1 MKPILLLILALV
13 IASGLAYQV
22 HQDPGYAL
30 LTYGQASIETS
41 LAVLIF
47 LTLIAF
53 IGFYFILRTILRV
66 KATPKVLGKWNEKR
80 KQKRSTKEINKG
92 LIDSA
97 EGNWQRSEK
106 LLVKHA
112 EQSDTPLLNYLS
124 AAHAAQSQ
132 QAYNR
137 RDEYLYRAGEVLPD
151 QLHAIHLTRAKLQLA
166 AGQFEQA
173 LASLLQLKAATPS
186 HPIVLTLLMKTH
198 QQLNEWEALYHLLP
212 AIKNNRKIPQE
223 EWQTIEKNTLTQL
236 FKYPSNITQHD
247 INTVWNSLDRKQK
260 SDPDYLTPYVS
271 YLIQK
276 GEDKL
281 AEKILLK
288 ELNTQ
293 TNEAL
298 LSLYIQLNISSDKKL
313 QQLEKWRNK
322 QTNSTELLNTLAHLC
337 LEQQQWGKAKSYLD
351 DSIALHPTGLAYLLL
366 GQTYEQL
373 GEPSELINASYKTG
387 LELSVNKKAI
397 NAAAPA
403 VAHT

>member
-1 MKPILLLILALV
+1 M
-13 IASGLAYQV
+13 
-22 HQDPGYAL
+22 
-30 LTYGQASIETS
+30 
-41 LAVLIF
+41 F

-223 EWQTIEKNTLTQL
+223 EWQAIEKNTLIQL
-236 FKYPSNITQHD
+236 FKHPSNITQHD

-260 SDPDYLTPYVS
+260 SDPDYLIPYVS

>member
-1 MKPILLLILALV
+1 
-13 IASGLAYQV
+13 
-22 HQDPGYAL
+22 
-30 LTYGQASIETS
+30 
-41 LAVLIF
+41 
-47 LTLIAF
+47 
-53 IGFYFILRTILRV
+53 
-66 KATPKVLGKWNEKR
+66 
-80 KQKRSTKEINKG
+80 
-92 LIDSA
+92 
-97 EGNWQRSEK
+97 
-106 LLVKHA
+106 
-112 EQSDTPLLNYLS
+112 
-124 AAHAAQSQ
+124 
-132 QAYNR
+132 
-137 RDEYLYRAGEVLPD
+137 
-151 QLHAIHLTRAKLQLA
+151 
-166 AGQFEQA
+166 
-173 LASLLQLKAATPS
+173 
-186 HPIVLTLLMKTH
+186 MKTH

-212 AIKNNRKIPQE
+212 AIKNNRKISQE
-223 EWQTIEKNTLTQL
+223 EWQAIEKNTLIQL

-260 SDPDYLTPYVS
+260 SDPDYLIPYVS
-271 YLIQK
+271 HLIQK
-276 GEDKL
+276 GDDKL

-298 LSLYIQLNISSDKKL
+298 LSLYIQLNISSDRKL

-337 LEQQQWGKAKSYLD
+337 LEQQRWGKAKSYLD

-403 VAHT
+403 VVHT